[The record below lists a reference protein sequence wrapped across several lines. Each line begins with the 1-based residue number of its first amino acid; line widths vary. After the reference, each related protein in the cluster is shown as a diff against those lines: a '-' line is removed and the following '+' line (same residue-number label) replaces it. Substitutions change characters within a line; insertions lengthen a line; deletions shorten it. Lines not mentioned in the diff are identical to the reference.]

1 MDLNRES
8 CLKKVLNSNGN
19 VILFGAGGY
28 GRLMFSIFKKLNM
41 KIKYFCDNDINKH
54 GKNIDEIKVIS
65 PNELSQFKRD
75 TPIIITSDYNNY
87 FCEIYEQLKKMK
99 FDNLYYFSPHFIM
112 EHYNELL
119 YNSIANNIENIENLF
134 KILEDGKSKNVLK
147 SVLNYRLTFDINDLI
162 NCVSKNEMY
171 FDKDIMDFKGENYF
185 IDGGAYDGKTILKF
199 IEAAKGNFKF
209 VYSFEPDKNN
219 FALLKSNKRLVE
231 YSSKIKLENKG
242 LYKQTGKVC
251 FSNSANQGSCINEG
265 CPNNLINTIS
275 IDDYAVNNKI
285 TFIKMDIEGSEI
297 DAINGGIK
305 TLKFVKPTLSICL
318 YHKMNDLWEIPLL
331 IKSIQPDY
339 KIYLR
344 QYEYTLYDTVCY
356 AI

>member
-1 MDLNRES
+1 
-8 CLKKVLNSNGN
+8 
-19 VILFGAGGY
+19 
-28 GRLMFSIFKKLNM
+28 
-41 KIKYFCDNDINKH
+41 
-54 GKNIDEIKVIS
+54 
-65 PNELSQFKRD
+65 
-75 TPIIITSDYNNY
+75 
-87 FCEIYEQLKKMK
+87 
-99 FDNLYYFSPHFIM
+99 M